1 MCDLLVS
8 CVRCACS
15 TVSLFCSSSILSCK
29 HTMQRMSRHD
39 RSILM
44 SHACSHMQF
53 LRSRH
58 RVICFIM
65 TETWR
70 LRWIEAWDWWSTFWR
85 CLNRLCACLFRS
97 ARTSLKDLLPWFE
110 GDPLL
115 HCCNELLRLV
125 DGPSIVLSSLL
136 CGDSVG
142 VTKPAPGTAQHGEGV
157 DVKLTYKLSVQLLSK
172 VL

>member
-1 MCDLLVS
+1 
-8 CVRCACS
+8 
-15 TVSLFCSSSILSCK
+15 
-29 HTMQRMSRHD
+29 
-39 RSILM
+39 
-44 SHACSHMQF
+44 
-53 LRSRH
+53 
-58 RVICFIM
+58 M
-65 TETWR
+65 TEIWR
-70 LRWIEAWDWWSTFWR
+70 LRKTEALGWWSTFWR

-125 DGPSIVLSSLL
+125 DGPSNVLSSLL

-142 VTKPAPGTAQHGEGV
+142 VTKPARGIAQHAEDA
-157 DVKLTYKLSVQLLSK
+157 DVELNNKLSVQLFSK